1 MPKNERGRKEDDE
14 GFWGGGKGTQM
25 DINPWKRQ
33 KRICNKVKLIT
44 EIEIA

>member
-1 MPKNERGRKEDDE
+1 MKEA
-14 GFWGGGKGTQM
+14 GKWVMKVSGGEKGTQM

-33 KRICNKVKLIT
+33 KRKCNKVRLIT